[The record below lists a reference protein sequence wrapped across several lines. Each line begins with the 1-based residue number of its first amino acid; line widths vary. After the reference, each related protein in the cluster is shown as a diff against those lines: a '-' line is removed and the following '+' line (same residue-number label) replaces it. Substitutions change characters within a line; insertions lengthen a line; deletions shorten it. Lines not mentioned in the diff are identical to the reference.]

1 MIAFIDIYTIVYD
14 GSLNNN
20 NIIIIIE
27 GPIDLVQYWEYMKT

>member
-1 MIAFIDIYTIVYD
+1 MIVYD

-20 NIIIIIE
+20 NNNIIE